1 MTSSK
6 ETLDGVSVKKED
18 QGRINRFARK
28 NALLQ
33 ELRDEL
39 KGKRD
44 ILQDIEEAEGN
55 LMMTDETLISYRVGE
70 VFFQLTLDSTQSML
84 DNAKKECLEKI
95 DKLEE
100 EISGIEKVLK
110 DLKVELYA
118 RFGNNINLEPN
129 PTS

>member
-18 QGRINRFARK
+18 QGRINKFARK

-33 ELRDEL
+33 ELKDEL
-39 KGKRD
+39 RSKKD
-44 ILQDIEEAEGN
+44 VLQDIEEAEGN
-55 LMMTDETLISYRVGE
+55 LLMTDESLISYHVGE
-70 VFFQLTLDSTQSML
+70 VFFQLTLDSAQLML
-84 DNAKKECLEKI
+84 ENAKKECLERI
-95 DKLEE
+95 HKLEE
-100 EISGIEKVLK
+100 EMSGIETILK

-118 RFGNNINLEPN
+118 RFGSNINLEPN

>member
-18 QGRINRFARK
+18 QGRINKFARK

-33 ELRDEL
+33 DLKDEL
-39 KGKRD
+39 KSTKD
-44 ILQDIEEAEGN
+44 VLQDIEEAEGN
-55 LMMTDETLISYRVGE
+55 LLMTDETLISYRVGE
-70 VFFQLTLDSTQSML
+70 VFFQLTLDSAQSML

-95 DKLEE
+95 QRLEE
-100 EISGIEKVLK
+100 EMSMIEKVLK
-110 DLKVELYA
+110 ELKVELYA
-118 RFGNNINLEPN
+118 RFGTNINLEPN

>member
-84 DNAKKECLEKI
+84 GLRRSYCI
-95 DKLEE
+95 
-100 EISGIEKVLK
+100 
-110 DLKVELYA
+110 
-118 RFGNNINLEPN
+118 
-129 PTS
+129 